1 MPCGEGATRMAFEIG
16 FEIAGLLFT
25 VEGNGG
31 LDAPR
36 LEWSGVGNCATGVA
50 GKTLLQISCVT
61 YIVMGTCGDVRKN
74 IDVMEGHE

>member
-1 MPCGEGATRMAFEIG
+1 MALEIG
-16 FEIAGLLFT
+16 FEIAGLLLT

-36 LEWSGVGNCATGVA
+36 LERSCRWDCATVVA
-50 GKTLLQISCVT
+50 DKTLLQISGVT
-61 YIVMGTCGDVRKN
+61 YVVMGACGDVCEN